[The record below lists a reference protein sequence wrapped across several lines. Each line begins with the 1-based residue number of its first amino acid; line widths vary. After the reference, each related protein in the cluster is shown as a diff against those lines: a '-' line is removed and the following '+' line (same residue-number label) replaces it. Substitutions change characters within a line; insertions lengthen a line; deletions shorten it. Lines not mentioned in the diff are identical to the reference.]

1 VFGDT
6 ISVNNLRRWDM
17 NAKREIATVIIGRG
31 MVDDDS
37 IRYAINA
44 RIDSQTGEF
53 SGTYK
58 IDGGDLVG
66 NGLFRRAAKR
76 MWDLKLKL
84 GGTGPNIPQSIY
96 ELGGFDLSIDSITTH
111 LNDGNAYES
120 FTRVGGTEHVA
131 QIDIVFHESAM
142 GSEPGF
148 PLQASFSTFANAG
161 PGQIRFVT
169 HHRDGQGE
177 HSTTEGTIR
186 LNGNPRGML
195 PATIKT
201 NFHVEFEPTSNAEGG
216 QSVSGRFRGGVE
228 IIDDEGPSPYNP
240 AEYFRSY
247 DYKVS
252 GAGAVVLYKYV
263 PEISTF
269 GIGFERYPDKEQL
282 PAILRSED
290 GKFSVSLR
298 SDASGSLHLSALME
312 VEHAVCNNKR
322 CSVSQ
327 TYCVTAPL
335 MRCYCTYFGGV
346 SQCYHEPCPS
356 GGGGGVE
363 PSAVDFTAVVPG
375 GEW

>member
-1 VFGDT
+1 
-6 ISVNNLRRWDM
+6 M

-142 GSEPGF
+142 GSEPSF

-161 PGQIRFVT
+161 Q
-169 HHRDGQGE
+169 
-177 HSTTEGTIR
+177 
-186 LNGNPRGML
+186 
-195 PATIKT
+195 
-201 NFHVEFEPTSNAEGG
+201 
-216 QSVSGRFRGGVE
+216 GRF
-228 IIDDEGPSPYNP
+228 
-240 AEYFRSY
+240 
-247 DYKVS
+247 
-252 GAGAVVLYKYV
+252 
-263 PEISTF
+263 
-269 GIGFERYPDKEQL
+269 
-282 PAILRSED
+282 
-290 GKFSVSLR
+290 
-298 SDASGSLHLSALME
+298 AL
-312 VEHAVCNNKR
+312 
-322 CSVSQ
+322 
-327 TYCVTAPL
+327 
-335 MRCYCTYFGGV
+335 
-346 SQCYHEPCPS
+346 
-356 GGGGGVE
+356 
-363 PSAVDFTAVVPG
+363 
-375 GEW
+375 